1 VVAPRRYRLAKA
13 QLARGR
19 SNPISRLVRET
30 TVELKKVTWPTRQ
43 DAIQLTVLVLV
54 VVLVSSALLG
64 FLDFL
69 FARLV
74 GFIISLG

>member
-1 VVAPRRYRLAKA
+1 LAKA

>member
-1 VVAPRRYRLAKA
+1 MAKA

>member
-1 VVAPRRYRLAKA
+1 LAKA

-19 SNPISRLVRET
+19 SNPISQLVRET
-30 TVELKKVTWPTRQ
+30 SSELKKVTWPTRQ

>member
-1 VVAPRRYRLAKA
+1 MAKA

-43 DAIQLTVLVLV
+43 DAIQLTVLVLAV
-54 VVLVSSALLG
+54 VVVSSALLG